1 MNSDRMRTVQ
11 LNVCDSK
18 EMDRAVEHVQ
28 GSLEDPE
35 KGGCVQWAL
44 RLQRDRS
51 FLGWA
56 LRALSGRISTA
67 VIEGHESLRSSR
79 AEQIT
84 CLNIVPC
91 QKGVPTSHSIY
102 KENCFVL
109 H

>member
-1 MNSDRMRTVQ
+1 MKSDRMRTVQ

-28 GSLEDPE
+28 SSLEDPE

-44 RLQRDRS
+44 RQQRDRS

-56 LRALSGRISTA
+56 LRALSGHISKA
-67 VIEGHESLRSSR
+67 EHVIEGHISLSSSR
-79 AEQIT
+79 AEQMA

-91 QKGVPTSHSIY
+91 QKGASHFIQ
-102 KENCFVL
+102 NL
-109 H
+109 